1 MLCCA
6 GFYFIPGA
14 LSIEKQCG
22 LIRESLTDF
31 PQPPNRT
38 NHNAIYGPI
47 PDLFVAANE
56 GKVLVEENSPI
67 SLSELCPDCGCRDG
81 KEWKFVTEKDESLRK
96 CKSVSAS
103 ALLRKL
109 RWSTLGLQ
117 FDWSRVC
124 VDSPLQVFFSSI
136 SLQKKLNSSY
146 GNWCAMFCF
155 E

>member
-1 MLCCA
+1 MCCA

-47 PDLFVAANE
+47 PDLFVAVKE
-56 GKVLVEENSPI
+56 GKVLVEENSP
-67 SLSELCPDCGCRDG
+67 STLSELSPDCGCQDG
-81 KEWKFVTEKDESLRK
+81 KELKFVTEKDESLRK

-117 FDWSRVC
+117 FDWSRVS

-146 GNWCAMFCF
+146 GN
-155 E
+155 